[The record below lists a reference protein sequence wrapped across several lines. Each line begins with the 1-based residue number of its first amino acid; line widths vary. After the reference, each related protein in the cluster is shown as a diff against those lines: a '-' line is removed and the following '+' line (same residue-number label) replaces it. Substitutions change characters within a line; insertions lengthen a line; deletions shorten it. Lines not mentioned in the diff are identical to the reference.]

1 MVELLVVEET
11 RVGLEVVD
19 VIELVDVVEDVVDGG
34 ATELDDSVV
43 VVVDD
48 GTEPFV
54 AILEKSTKR
63 I

>member
-1 MVELLVVEET
+1 MVGLLVVEET

-34 ATELDDSVV
+34 STELDDSVV